1 MHIDPKQG
9 HPAMDYSEHTKTYN
23 LFLKG
28 SLYLLGSVVVIMA
41 FLFFFVA

>member
-9 HPAMDYSEHTKTYN
+9 HPAMDYSEHMKTYN

-28 SLYLLGSVVVIMA
+28 SLYLLASCVMIVA

>member
-28 SLYLLGSVVVIMA
+28 SLYLLVSVAVIMA